1 MLDILSSLGNVLA
14 ATNASAASTTSS
26 GGGANISAIPLSGLD
41 GQIAPDASGLPGAQ
55 VAIKITNGIMFFSL
69 LFCLVGLVL
78 SAGLWA
84 VGAFSNNYTQS
95 VNGKKGFLICAGA
108 ALAIGAAYFLVSWF
122 FGAGSAVSA
131 TS

>member
-1 MLDILSSLGNVLA
+1 MLGLFLLA
-14 ATNASAASTTSS
+14 DDVVTLTPTA
-26 GGGANISAIPLSGLD
+26 GD
-41 GQIAPDASGLPGAQ
+41 LPGSK
-55 VAIKITNGIMFFSL
+55 VASDMVNGVGFYAL

-108 ALAIGAAYFLVSWF
+108 ALAIGGAQFLVNWF
-122 FGAGSAVSA
+122 HGQGSRVSEG
-131 TS
+131 TNQ

>member
-1 MLDILSSLGNVLA
+1 MNGLIYAIVSLDPQAGKS
-14 ATNASAASTTSS
+14 
-26 GGGANISAIPLSGLD
+26 
-41 GQIAPDASGLPGAQ
+41 QLPGGVVAQ
-55 VAIKITNGIMFFSL
+55 EIVNGIGRYAL

-108 ALAIGAAYFLVSWF
+108 ALAIGAAAYLINF
-122 FGAGSAVSA
+122 FYGLGGRASETG
-131 TS
+131 